1 MGYKNFG
8 GENKYM
14 PKLSVIVPIYN
25 VATYLRECLD
35 SILSQSFTDYEL
47 ILVDDGST
55 DDSGAI
61 CDEYAS
67 NEKRVSVIH
76 KDNEGLVR
84 ARKTGLLMA
93 SGDYVI
99 CVDGD
104 DWIEAGAFEYLAG
117 LMDYENVDIVLAA
130 RYKDTGAS
138 SRKIEQAFS
147 EGRYDRSR
155 IEKEILPHMIVN
167 DAFFRW
173 GISPNMWDRIFK
185 RKKLL
190 KCQMDVDDLLTMGED
205 AACTYPYILDCDS
218 LYITHEAFYHY
229 RQTTTSMTSTS
240 SDAETERKRFR
251 TLYSSVLGLI
261 RKRGMN
267 RESCVKGDNK
277 EIRERA
283 DRRDSKTLDQSNRYI
298 INGRTIDD
306 LCRQWRDYILFL
318 SVPRADLLLDGFD
331 ELDYL
336 FPFPDVHKGERIVIY
351 GAGEYGQRLYRYCE
365 KTGFCKVVALVDRN
379 YEELKKQRI
388 PASSPSVITELEF
401 DDIVLAISF
410 ADNRYSIM
418 KDLRMKYPDKCI
430 YEIDENLIKS
440 ENSLEAFG
448 MKSF

>member
-14 PKLSVIVPIYN
+14 LKLSVIVPIYN

-283 DRRDSKTLDQSNRYI
+283 DRRDSKTLDQSNRYL

>member
-14 PKLSVIVPIYN
+14 PKLSVIMPIYN

-35 SILSQSFTDYEL
+35 SILSQSFIDYEL
-47 ILVDDGST
+47 ILVDDGSM

-99 CVDGD
+99 CIDGD

-117 LMDYENVDIVLAA
+117 LMDSENVDLVLTA
-130 RYKDTGAS
+130 RFKDTGAS

-218 LYITHEAFYHY
+218 LYITHKAFYHY

-240 SDAETERKRFR
+240 SDVETERKRFR

-261 RKRGMN
+261 RKRA
-267 RESCVKGDNK
+267 
-277 EIRERA
+277 I
-283 DRRDSKTLDQSNRYI
+283 RRDSKTISESEAFDDTSRYVLDGNV
-298 INGRTIDD
+298 IDD

-331 ELDYL
+331 DLDYL
-336 FPFPDVHKGERIVIY
+336 FPFPDVHKGDRIVIY

-365 KTGFCKVVALVDRN
+365 RSGFCKVVALVDRN
-379 YEELKKQRI
+379 YEELKKQGI
-388 PASSPSVITELEF
+388 PASSPSVISELEF
-401 DDIVLAISF
+401 DEIVLAISF
-410 ADNRYSIM
+410 AENRYSIM

>member
-1 MGYKNFG
+1 ML
-8 GENKYM
+8 
-14 PKLSVIVPIYN
+14 KLSVIVPIYN

-76 KDNEGLVR
+76 KDNEGIVR

-185 RKKLL
+185 RKMLL

-261 RKRGMN
+261 RKRG
-267 RESCVKGDNK
+267 SF
-277 EIRERA
+277 
-283 DRRDSKTLDQSNRYI
+283 
-298 INGRTIDD
+298 DD

-336 FPFPDVHKGERIVIY
+336 FPFPDVHKGDRIVIY

-365 KTGFCKVVALVDRN
+365 RSGFCKVVALVDRN
-379 YEELKKQRI
+379 YEELKKQGI
-388 PASSPSVITELEF
+388 PASSPSVISELEF
-401 DDIVLAISF
+401 DEIVLAISF

-418 KDLRMKYPDKCI
+418 YDLNLKYPSVYI
-430 YEIDENLIKS
+430 YGIDEDLIKS
-440 ENSLEAFG
+440 ETMLEAFG
-448 MKSF
+448 MRRT